1 MTFFYNSLTG
11 GYANESPPAPQYFT
25 YEVQLRL
32 GQGWHAYGS
41 MQAMLQDIQRH
52 HWPQPNA
59 SKGLLSGTS
68 TLPAAT
74 AHDVSNA
81 ANLGGVQAIGDFFNR
96 LTQANTWIRV
106 GEALAGL
113 LLLYLGL
120 NAAFKNTS
128 VGNAVQSG
136 TGTVKKAGRRTVEA
150 MGYVPK

>member
-11 GYANESPPAPQYFT
+11 GFANESPPAPQYFT

-41 MQAMLQDIQRH
+41 MQAMLQAIQRN
-52 HWPQPNA
+52 HWPPPDA

-68 TLPAAT
+68 TVPAST
-74 AHDVSNA
+74 KHDISNA

-106 GEALAGL
+106 GEVAAGL
-113 LLLYLGL
+113 LLLYIGL
-120 NAAFKNTS
+120 NAAFKNTA
-128 VGNAVQSG
+128 VGSTVQTTTAHVKSSG
-136 TGTVKKAGRRTVEA
+136 RKAIEA
-150 MGYVPK
+150 MGA